1 MQSDAEIQSD
11 DAEGTEKEQNAF
23 VQDDSTSGDVS
34 ASDDTTDKGGFVQ
47 QDDSAVT
54 PDAGTVS
61 DSTDKDSVLN
71 FVQSD
76 AEIQS
81 DDAEGT
87 EKEQNAFVQD
97 DSTSGDVS
105 ASDDTTEKGGFLQL
119 IN

>member
-1 MQSDAEIQSD
+1 MTSARILALTLMLCIAQSAKISQQS
-11 DAEGTEKEQNAF
+11 TLSVF
-23 VQDDSTSGDVS
+23 L
-34 ASDDTTDKGGFVQ
+34 Q

-54 PDAGTVS
+54 PDAETIT

-76 AEIQS
+76 AELQS